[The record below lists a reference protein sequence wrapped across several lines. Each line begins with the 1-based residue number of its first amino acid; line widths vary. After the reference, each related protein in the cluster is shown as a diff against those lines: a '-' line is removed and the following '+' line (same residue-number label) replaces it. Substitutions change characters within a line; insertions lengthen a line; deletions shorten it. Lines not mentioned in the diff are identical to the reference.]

1 MATQANQANPLTVT
15 TRTERGK
22 GAARRARR
30 AGNVPAVLY
39 GRGTDPQHLAL
50 PSLEFAAILRNNG
63 TNAVIELDI
72 EGTKQLALTKQV
84 DVHPVRNYIEHADLL
99 VIKRGEKVTVEVT
112 VVVEGD
118 PQPGTLVIQDLN
130 TVEIEADVMAIPE
143 QIVVSV
149 EEAAIGLTVTAADL
163 ELPDGV
169 TLITDPEILIVAVNE
184 APTEED
190 LEAELDQDLLP
201 DAEGDEE
208 SEGVEESAEGEG
220 DESASEG
227 DSSDD

>member
-1 MATQANQANPLTVT
+1 MATTANPLTVT

-39 GRGTDPQHLAL
+39 GHGTDPQHLSLPAL
-50 PSLEFAAILRNNG
+50 ELAAILRNNG
-63 TNAVIELDI
+63 TNAVIDLDI
-72 EGTKQLALTKQV
+72 EGSSQLALTKQV
-84 DVHPVRNYIEHADLL
+84 DVHPVRNYIEHVDLL

-112 VVVEGD
+112 IIVEGD
-118 PQPGTLVIQDLN
+118 PAPGTLVTQDAN
-130 TVEIEADVMAIPE
+130 TVEIEADVMSIPE

-149 EEAAIGLTVTAADL
+149 EDAQVGVTVSASDL

-169 TLITDPEILIVAVNE
+169 TLITDPETLIVAVNQ
-184 APTEED
+184 APTQED

-201 DAEGDEE
+201 DEPADDED
-208 SEGVEESAEGEG
+208 AEGEG
-220 DESASEG
+220 DGDADSESKD
-227 DSSDD
+227 DSTDE

>member
-1 MATQANQANPLTVT
+1 MATQANPLAVT
-15 TRTERGK
+15 ARAERGK

-39 GRGTDPQHLAL
+39 GHGSDPQHLNL
-50 PSLEFAAILRNNG
+50 PALEFAAILRNNG

-84 DVHPVRNYIEHADLL
+84 DVHPVRSYIQHADLL
-99 VIKRGEKVTVEVT
+99 VIKRGEKVTVEIT

-118 PQPGTLVIQDLN
+118 AAPGTLVTQDTN
-130 TVEIEADVMAIPE
+130 TVEVEADVMSIPE

-149 EEAAIGLTVTAADL
+149 EGAEIGTQVTAGDL
-163 ELPDGV
+163 ELPSGV
-169 TLITDPEILIVAVNE
+169 TLTADPETLVVAVNE

-190 LEAELDQDLLP
+190 LEADGAG
-201 DAEGDEE
+201 DAP
-208 SEGVEESAEGEG
+208 AEGES
-220 DESASEG
+220 ESADDDTDADDASG
-227 DSSDD
+227 DDAADE